1 LRSSALCFRRCLAAA
16 LFCLGFATF
25 AEAHPHVFA
34 DVSIKIVYDQAGF
47 SGIRNHWVFDE
58 IYSAGMVASVDK
70 NDDGKLSRE
79 EGMGL
84 ESAILGPLEKN
95 NYYNYVQAGSAF
107 LKVRRISGFEASL
120 VKGKLVLDFV
130 AEFSKPAESDW
141 TMLVVVVA
149 DPTNYIQ
156 MTSDMENADVESPAS
171 IEVEYFADALEGLT
185 LFRAFRSEIEGLYL
199 RYKKK

>member
-1 LRSSALCFRRCLAAA
+1 
-16 LFCLGFATF
+16 
-25 AEAHPHVFA
+25 
-34 DVSIKIVYDQAGF
+34 
-47 SGIRNHWVFDE
+47 
-58 IYSAGMVASVDK
+58 MVASVDK